1 MVWSAADGAGRT
13 IPSCTHEDRAYVAIQ
28 CRGPRTDAQE
38 KAKAF
43 GMKSETTDRAIDTPF
58 PTHWHTTLSESIV
71 SGVVR
76 VMDGSIVA
84 LVGLAYYLGY
94 VGWSA
99 DDNQIYLSAIAIGAA
114 MTVVGFHYARLYDF
128 ETIVSWP
135 NQMGRAVGICALV
148 FLVLVALA
156 FALKVTEEFSRVWFF
171 SSFLGSAFLICVFRG
186 VFRYFL
192 GCSTRAGLLVRNVA
206 IVGAGGAAEHLVDQL
221 RGRDVAWK
229 RVIGVF
235 DDRGTRIDHDV
246 NGCPVL
252 GDLDDL
258 VGYVRRGLLHDV
270 VITLPWNADDR
281 LVGII
286 DRLRNLPVNV
296 YLGSDLIGYHFPRHH
311 RRYLEGVPV
320 LEIASVP
327 LSGWSGLVKLAED
340 KILAVLALL
349 VLSPLFLLIAVAIKL
364 DSRGPVLF
372 RQARYGINNEVIIVN
387 KFRTMYHDRPPEI
400 GVPQASRGDIR
411 VTRVGRLLRRVSFD
425 ELPQLLNVLRGN
437 MSMVGP
443 RPHAVEHNEQ
453 YAALIGGYHG
463 RHRVKP
469 GITGWAQVNGL
480 RGETTTV
487 EQMRRRVDY
496 DIHYIENWS
505 PWLDLRIIVL
515 TALVVWYQKNAY

>member
-1 MVWSAADGAGRT
+1 
-13 IPSCTHEDRAYVAIQ
+13 
-28 CRGPRTDAQE
+28 
-38 KAKAF
+38 
-43 GMKSETTDRAIDTPF
+43 
-58 PTHWHTTLSESIV
+58 
-71 SGVVR
+71 
-76 VMDGSIVA
+76 
-84 LVGLAYYLGY
+84 
-94 VGWSA
+94 
-99 DDNQIYLSAIAIGAA
+99 
-114 MTVVGFHYARLYDF
+114 
-128 ETIVSWP
+128 
-135 NQMGRAVGICALV
+135 
-148 FLVLVALA
+148 
-156 FALKVTEEFSRVWFF
+156 
-171 SSFLGSAFLICVFRG
+171 
-186 VFRYFL
+186 
-192 GCSTRAGLLVRNVA
+192 
-206 IVGAGGAAEHLVDQL
+206 
-221 RGRDVAWK
+221 
-229 RVIGVF
+229 VF
-235 DDRGTRIDHDV
+235 DDRGTRIGHDV

-258 VGYVRRGLLHDV
+258 VGYVRRGLLQDV
-270 VITLPWNADDR
+270 VITLPWNADER

-296 YLGSDLIGYHFPRHH
+296 CLGSDLIGYHFPRHH
-311 RRYLEGVPV
+311 RRRLEGVPV

-327 LSGWSGLVKLAED
+327 LSGWSGIVKLAED

-349 VLSPLFLLIAVAIKL
+349 VLSPLLLLIAVAIKL

-469 GITGWAQVNGL
+469 GITGWAHVNGL

-487 EQMRRRVDY
+487 EQMRRRVDF

-505 PWLDLRIIVL
+505 PWLDLRIVAL
-515 TALVVWYQKNAY
+515 TAVFGWRQKNAY